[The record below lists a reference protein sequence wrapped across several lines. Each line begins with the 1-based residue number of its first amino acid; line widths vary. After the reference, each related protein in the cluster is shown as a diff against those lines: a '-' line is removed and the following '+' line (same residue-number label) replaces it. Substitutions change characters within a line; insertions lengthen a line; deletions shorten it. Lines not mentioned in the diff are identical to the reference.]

1 MDPITAAGISLSVAS
16 LALQTFAGCVKGI
29 YLVKRSPR
37 PALCISWALGYQLFS
52 EAKDMP
58 ARYQHLRV
66 RLRIEETRLL
76 NWGQKVGLEQE
87 RLDNP
92 SRTLLQNGELIIK
105 VMLEMQALFKETTHI
120 VDEYNPYIKEPVAE
134 IGTSEATF
142 DKRVPKPQNSM
153 LEKTLKFFEKM
164 SQTKVRLTWAMIKK
178 DKFGSLIEKLIGYNT
193 YIEGLLDKSAM
204 EHLHFMQQQT
214 YMAMLQ
220 LNSSVAELKEISMA
234 IQLKTPNTSSGNGS
248 INSSHRSND
257 SPEMDGDH
265 ASFARLADFK
275 AHQIILNSGPPDIQ
289 PITSMEVDVEESED
303 ETRSEGFYQ
312 SANVWIEWKRY
323 PVDVNPHS
331 EWNKTIEDRI
341 KKLAILL
348 GSDRKPEQFGA
359 PHCIGYFND
368 ESEDRYGFLYQKP
381 EDVPAT

>member
-1 MDPITAAGISLSVAS
+1 M
-16 LALQTFAGCVKGI
+16 
-29 YLVKRSPR
+29 
-37 PALCISWALGYQLFS
+37 
-52 EAKDMP
+52 
-58 ARYQHLRV
+58 
-66 RLRIEETRLL
+66 

-120 VDEYNPYIKEPVAE
+120 VDEFSPYIQEPAAE
-134 IGTSEATF
+134 IGISEATF

-153 LEKTLKFFEKM
+153 LEKTLKFFDKI

-193 YIEGLLDKSAM
+193 YIEGMLDRSAM
-204 EHLHFMQQQT
+204 EHLRFMQQQT

-234 IQLKTPNTSSGNGS
+234 MQLKTPNTSSGNGS
-248 INSSHRSND
+248 ISSSHRSHD
-257 SPEMDGDH
+257 SPETDGDH

-275 AHQIILNSGPPDIQ
+275 AQQIFLDSGPPDIQ

-312 SANVWIEWKRY
+312 STNVWIEWKRY

-331 EWNKTIEDRI
+331 EQNETIENRI

-359 PHCIGYFND
+359 PHCIGYFNN

-381 EDVPAT
+381 EDVPPT